1 MLYSIN
7 YFMGRRITYA
17 DDSIIKVSQSLT
29 RPAVNTWD
37 SNFVSHLL
45 NRQIKCAM
53 QKLRK
58 QITREVLEEL
68 EEKLR
73 RKTNK
78 AWATCFSVIV
88 IVCIIIEE
96 GQIAMNGILMHKRQ
110 FEPEAA
116 PSARRVLEACHELDA
131 RLFRHMTELFHAVF
145 KTQKYPSSNKSNSV
159 FNPIRDGFQEERDDD
174 VRRDSEFLV
183 YEVQKILH
191 DHGMCCPE
199 KKRRS
204 NIG

>member
-7 YFMGRRITYA
+7 YFIGRRITYA

-37 SNFVSHLL
+37 SNLVSHLL

-68 EEKLR
+68 EQELR
-73 RKTNK
+73 GKTNK

-96 GQIAMNGILMHKRQ
+96 GQIAMDAILMHKRE
-110 FEPEAA
+110 FEPQRA
-116 PSARRVLEACHELDA
+116 PSANIVIGACHELDA
-131 RLFRHMTELFHAVF
+131 RLFRHMTELFHAVY
-145 KTQKYPSSNKSNSV
+145 KTHKSPPSNKKAII
-159 FNPIRDGFQEERDDD
+159 FNPIRDGLDDERDVE
-174 VRRDSEFLV
+174 VRQDSQFLV
-183 YEVQKILH
+183 YEVRQILQ

-199 KKRRS
+199 EKRCADT
-204 NIG
+204 G